1 MNELTAKRCT
11 PCQGGVPPMSPS
23 QYQPLLAQLAGWQVA
38 DGHHLTKTYDFAD
51 FMSALAFVNTLG
63 ELAEDEGHHP
73 DIHLAWGKVG
83 VEIYTHKVNG
93 LTESDFILAAKI
105 DELPR

>member
-1 MNELTAKRCT
+1 
-11 PCQGGVPPMSPS
+11 MSPS
-23 QYQPLLAQLAGWQVA
+23 QYQPLLAQLTGWKVA
-38 DGHHLTKTYDFAD
+38 DGHHLTKTYDFPD